1 MALHRRTLLR
11 TGFAGGIAA
20 LAGCS
25 NSLAGGSEGATFADW
40 LYAPGTVAD
49 TDHYLSL
56 RYEPAA
62 IADRAG
68 EFDGDVYDALRAF
81 GSSARDTVGFRFA
94 GTDVHLAFGKN
105 SVLTADF
112 EASEVVSTLKDDEFV
127 AGGSYGGFDQ
137 YLGPDENTA
146 VGVGSDAVVVARSS
160 GIFGSGVQ
168 APRILQAIA
177 DAHNGDTERY
187 ADASADFETL
197 TGALGDGALQ
207 SARTHP
213 ETDET
218 DTEDGEFA
226 GEVARGID
234 STLTDEGIETT
245 FALVFTD
252 GSAVDAV
259 AVEDWVAANRNDG
272 TFATFESVEVST
284 DGRTALVTGTE
295 PTAEYDFYL
304 RDF

>member
-11 TGFAGGIAA
+11 TGLAGSIAA

-25 NSLAGGSEGATFADW
+25 NPLAGGSDGATFADW
-40 LYAPGTVAD
+40 LYEPGTVAD

-56 RYEPAA
+56 RYEPAG

-81 GSSARDTVGFRFA
+81 GSDARETVGFRFA
-94 GTDVHLAFGKN
+94 GTDAQLVFGKN
-105 SVLTADF
+105 SILTADF
-112 EASEVVSTLKDDEFV
+112 EASEVDSTLKDDEFV
-127 AGGSYGGFDQ
+127 AGGSYGDFDQ

-146 VGVGSDAVVVARSS
+146 VGVGSEAVVVARSS
-160 GIFGSGVQ
+160 GIFGGGVQ
-168 APRILQAIA
+168 AANILQAII
-177 DAHNGDTERY
+177 DAHNGDRERY
-187 ADASADFETL
+187 TDASPAFETL
-197 TGALGDGALQ
+197 TDALGDGALQ

-234 STLTDEGIETT
+234 SRLTDEGIETT
-245 FALVFTD
+245 FALVFTEE
-252 GSAVDAV
+252 SAVDTV

-272 TFATFESVEVST
+272 TFANFESVEVST
-284 DGRTALVTGTE
+284 DGRTALVVGTE